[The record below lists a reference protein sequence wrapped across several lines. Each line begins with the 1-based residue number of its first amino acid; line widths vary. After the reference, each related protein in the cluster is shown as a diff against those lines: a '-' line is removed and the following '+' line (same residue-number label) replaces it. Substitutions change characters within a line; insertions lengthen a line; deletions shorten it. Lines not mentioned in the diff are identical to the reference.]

1 MQTIFQVKVDQLKAI
16 LQNRLDQLK
25 SSSTK
30 EQIHSFAGSV
40 KRIPDYVTEVIKQV
54 GKLNIQHFAEV
65 KEPIGADEAA
75 ELLRLKT
82 TRGGPAQL
90 SAFQTIVKSLLGVS
104 IDAFSAAEESPAKRG
119 RVAEMD
125 IDDFLVETNGAGIL
139 EALRIILDIE
149 LKNPDLVLIEEL
161 EVHLHPGLEKAIHNY
176 LVEKGRERQIF
187 LATHSTN

>member
-1 MQTIFQVKVDQLKAI
+1 MGELPRGAGREDKDMRRYLISRSAGEGELAQQLQRASAEATDANDFQVKVDQLKAI

-104 IDAFSAAEESPAKRG
+104 IDAFSAAEESPARRG
-119 RVAEMD
+119 RVAEM
-125 IDDFLVETNGAGIL
+125 
-139 EALRIILDIE
+139 
-149 LKNPDLVLIEEL
+149 
-161 EVHLHPGLEKAIHNY
+161 
-176 LVEKGRERQIF
+176 
-187 LATHSTN
+187 